1 MRYYILDNIVPLK
14 CDVNRRIFYVDPKIT
29 FSLFNYLDREFENG
43 KRLDFI
49 NIYDDYDQMKEF
61 NATKLMYFRNMAEL
75 ELDIDEICKIGN
87 KTELRYHVYADINLI
102 NQKYNP

>member
-1 MRYYILDNIVPLK
+1 
-14 CDVNRRIFYVDPKIT
+14 
-29 FSLFNYLDREFENG
+29 
-43 KRLDFI
+43 
-49 NIYDDYDQMKEF
+49 
-61 NATKLMYFRNMAEL
+61 MAEL